1 MLANSFLSSNLTKKA
16 AKQTNKQKK
25 SGFFTLYAFVDR
37 GKLDIISNLVRD
49 FLHLERVREMKVA
62 QMKKRYHKVH

>member
-1 MLANSFLSSNLTKKA
+1 MLANSFLSSNLNNKV
-16 AKQTNKQKK
+16 AKQTNKQKLDF
-25 SGFFTLYAFVDR
+25 SNIYAFVDR

>member
-1 MLANSFLSSNLTKKA
+1 MTRQQNKQTKKLI
-16 AKQTNKQKK
+16 
-25 SGFFTLYAFVDR
+25 FFSNLYAFVDR
-37 GKLDIISNLVRD
+37 GKLDKISNLVRD